1 MAPVPTLLFD
11 GQGPFG
17 PPGRQTPPQFAWL
30 LHPFCAPGQ
39 PPYGRRTR
47 ANVGQDGAFGALA
60 GAAGG
65 LRPPA
70 RCRAKPGSGLAAGPR
85 PRCAAAPAYRPTGR
99 TAGGGGVLRGWGP
112 WGPQPRKTNAGGGGQ
127 RPPPPALCALC
138 APAAPP
144 SARVFHH
151 RQKGSVKA
159 RPRNLW
165 GRANKPMV
173 RKDVVTVPPPW
184 AKPLPMPY
192 GQRRLHPLR
201 RGLPSQANRAR
212 CCATIAVRAGPRRA
226 RKIVHLTFFAASCTI
241 GI

>member
-1 MAPVPTLLFD
+1 MGPQAVKRRRSSHGRSILSAPPGNRRMAGRRALTKGRMAPLGRSPGRRVGYAHPPAAGQSPAAGSQR
-11 GQGPFG
+11 GQGPAA
-17 PPGRQTPPQFAWL
+17 PPPRRTGLPGGRGGAAA
-30 LHPFCAPGQ
+30 FCGAGAPGGPSPAKPTQ
-39 PPYGRRTR
+39 G
-47 ANVGQDGAFGALA
+47 A
-60 GAAGG
+60 GA
-65 LRPPA
+65 
-70 RCRAKPGSGLAAGPR
+70 KGPR
-85 PRCAAAPAYRPTGR
+85 PLRCARCA
-99 TAGGGGVLRGWGP
+99 
-112 WGPQPRKTNAGGGGQ
+112 
-127 RPPPPALCALC
+127 RPPP
-138 APAAPP
+138 PP
-144 SARVFHH
+144 SARVFHR